1 MIHNAAAFSDELLM
15 EWLEYLGW
23 FVIYI
28 DRVYEYIEITGAIRI
43 YSSTPPQKITQ
54 SSLQVGRTQQHYV
67 LSMIH
72 NAAAFSDELLM
83 EWLEYLGWFVI
94 YIDRVYE
101 YIEITGAIRIY
112 SSTPPQKITQ
122 SSLQVGRTQQHYVL
136 SMIHNAAAFSDEL
149 LMEWLEYLGWFVI
162 YIDRVYE
169 YIEITGAI
177 RIYSSTPSRK

>member
-1 MIHNAAAFSDELLM
+1 MGRTQQHYVLSMIHNAAAFSDELLM

-122 SSLQVGRTQQHYVL
+122 SSLQVGRRSSIMYYRWYIML
-136 SMIHNAAAFSDEL
+136 LRSPMNYWWSD
-149 LMEWLEYLGWFVI
+149 
-162 YIDRVYE
+162 
-169 YIEITGAI
+169 
-177 RIYSSTPSRK
+177 

>member
-1 MIHNAAAFSDELLM
+1 
-15 EWLEYLGW
+15 
-23 FVIYI
+23 
-28 DRVYEYIEITGAIRI
+28 
-43 YSSTPPQKITQ
+43 
-54 SSLQVGRTQQHYV
+54 
-67 LSMIH
+67 MIH